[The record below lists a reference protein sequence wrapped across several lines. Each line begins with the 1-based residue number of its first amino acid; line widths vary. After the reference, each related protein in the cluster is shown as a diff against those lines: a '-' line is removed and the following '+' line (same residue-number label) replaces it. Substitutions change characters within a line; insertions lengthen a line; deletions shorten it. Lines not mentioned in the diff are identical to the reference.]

1 MSDLL
6 ENSNVR
12 PNLSGFEQNKV
23 LVKEASLN
31 KFGQKKGGG
40 RVRRLNGSQT
50 TAVHT

>member
-1 MSDLL
+1 MSNLL

-23 LVKEASLN
+23 LVKEVSLN

-40 RVRRLNGSQT
+40 RVCRLNGG
-50 TAVHT
+50 